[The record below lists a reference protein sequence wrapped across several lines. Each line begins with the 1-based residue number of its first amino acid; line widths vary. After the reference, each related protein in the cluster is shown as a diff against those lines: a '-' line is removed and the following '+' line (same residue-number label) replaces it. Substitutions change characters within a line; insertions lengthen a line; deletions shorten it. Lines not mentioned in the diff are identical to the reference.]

1 MLTANEIRN
10 VKFST
15 SMGGYKKY
23 EVDEFLERCAET
35 VAELT
40 ASKSE
45 LEKKLEILAD
55 KLVEY
60 RNDEDNI
67 RTALLSA
74 QKLGDTVVRE
84 AKHKAE
90 RILEDAQNKAEKIL
104 ENAKKNIQD
113 EEKELERIKREVTN
127 FKSRLLSIYKEH
139 LSLID
144 ILPEIKDEEPEQK
157 QDDAVQQPD
166 EKAEPAAENQNV
178 EPAAEAEKNS
188 ETQVGDNDN
197 TIEFKRPVPDIVL
210 DIPEIEDAAP
220 LSVEPAVNESKP
232 SSKFADLK
240 FGDDYD
246 ISKDV
251 SEENIGF
258 FRRLK

>member
-1 MLTANEIRN
+1 MLTANDIRN
-10 VKFST
+10 VRFST
-15 SMGGYKKY
+15 SMGGYRKY
-23 EVDEFLERCAET
+23 EVDEFLEKCAET

-104 ENAKKNIQD
+104 ENAKKSIQD
-113 EEKELERIKREVTN
+113 EERELERIKREVTN

-144 ILPEIKDEEPEQK
+144 ILPEVKDEEPEQK
-157 QDDAVQQPD
+157 PEDAEQQP
-166 EKAEPAAENQNV
+166 EVKAEPVAENQNA
-178 EPAAEAEKNS
+178 EPVAETAKASEAPAES
-188 ETQVGDNDN
+188 ND
-197 TIEFKRPVPDIVL
+197 TIEFKRPAPDIVL
-210 DIPEIEDAAP
+210 DIPEIDDAATP
-220 LSVEPAVNESKP
+220 ITVEPAATEPKP

>member
-1 MLTANEIRN
+1 MLTASEIQN
-10 VKFST
+10 VKFT
-15 SMGGYKKY
+15 KTMGGYKTY
-23 EVDEFLERCAET
+23 EVEEFLERCAET
-35 VAELT
+35 VGALT
-40 ASKSE
+40 TSKIE

-90 RILEDAQNKAEKIL
+90 RILEDAKNKAEKIH
-104 ENAKKNIQD
+104 ENARKSIR
-113 EEKELERIKREVTN
+113 EEELELERIKREVTN
-127 FKSRLLSIYKEH
+127 FKSRMLSIYREH

-144 ILPEIKDEEPEQK
+144 ILPEINDQETESKEEVDTTQDLKQADEKKEEKANAQPVPKPVE
-157 QDDAVQQPD
+157 QPD
-166 EKAEPAAENQNV
+166 EGKHLTPVPEVVIDIPQIN
-178 EPAAEAEKNS
+178 
-188 ETQVGDNDN
+188 DND
-197 TIEFKRPVPDIVL
+197 D
-210 DIPEIEDAAP
+210 DG
-220 LSVEPAVNESKP
+220 S
-232 SSKFADLK
+232 SSKEFDNTVEIKPVSKFGDLK

-251 SEENIGF
+251 SSENIGF
-258 FRRLK
+258 FRRRK